1 MLIAIVLVAEALV
14 VVWFGVFCL
23 MLLSMYLDSRNMPL
37 PRLDVA
43 GRTLVG
49 SAKLAF
55 IVGMLALA
63 ILTALEIP
71 EGAIGGVF

>member
-1 MLIAIVLVAEALV
+1 MLVAIVLVAEALV
-14 VVWFGVFCL
+14 VVWFAVFCL
-23 MLLSMYLDSRNMPL
+23 MLLSMYLDSRDMKL

-55 IVGMLALA
+55 ITGMVALT
-63 ILTALEIP
+63 ILTVMEIP
-71 EGAIGGVF
+71 TIS